1 MIIINKY
8 PLTRNLKIQNIK
20 IINKYI
26 IVLLILAGVT
36 IATLTGDNGIL
47 NQATKTKEETQKASE
62 DELRKLTMLEAI
74 TNLENTIYT
83 DKNNETIT
91 IPAGFA
97 VSQIYGENTIE
108 DGLVIIDSNG
118 NEFVW
123 VPCTENKYNGPDDN
137 WAQFSYR

>member
-1 MIIINKY
+1 M
-8 PLTRNLKIQNIK
+8 
-20 IINKYI
+20 
-26 IVLLILAGVT
+26 AGVT

>member
-1 MIIINKY
+1 M
-8 PLTRNLKIQNIK
+8 
-20 IINKYI
+20 
-26 IVLLILAGVT
+26 AGVT

-97 VSQIYGENTIE
+97 VSQVYGENTIE

-123 VPCTENKYNGPDDN
+123 VPCT
-137 WAQFSYR
+137 